1 MNDRSQACSEIV
13 RTGLLNVQHWFDHGS
28 ELLSQGVL
36 GNWQNLV
43 IMAERHLIQVI
54 AALREG
60 LERRELGV
68 QLDATI
74 KSTNQ
79 FWYAALAWCAR
90 QGARM
95 DRTLERSMDR
105 IYEKLDQ
112 VRWLLDCG
120 EVIHL
125 THASRV
131 LADDIKTHASRVLAD
146 DVYEAMAVPPVFDL
160 IRGEAERAAMELAG
174 KDAHVV
180 TIVERVTREL
190 ELRIEHARFLLEAHD
205 GNKTQFE
212 PLIDS
217 AISAVDAL
225 SRAICERV
233 RMPARERIDRVIV
246 GLVGMRVQRAAA

>member
-1 MNDRSQACSEIV
+1 MNDRIQACSEIV

-28 ELLSQGVL
+28 ELLGQGVL
-36 GNWQNLV
+36 GNWQHLV

-54 AALREG
+54 AALRGG
-60 LERRELGV
+60 LESGELGV

-74 KSTNQ
+74 KSTNT

-90 QGARM
+90 KAVRM

-120 EVIHL
+120 EVIEL
-125 THASRV
+125 THAR
-131 LADDIKTHASRVLAD
+131 ARLAD
-146 DVYEAMAVPPVFDL
+146 DVYEAMAVPPVFEL

-205 GNKTQFE
+205 GNDAQFQ

-225 SRAICERV
+225 YRAIGERV

-246 GLVGMRVQRAAA
+246 GLVGMRVARAAA

>member
-54 AALREG
+54 AALRDGIESS
-60 LERRELGV
+60 ELGV

-74 KSTNQ
+74 KSTNS

-90 QGARM
+90 QGMRM

-105 IYEKLDQ
+105 IYEKMDQ

-120 EVIHL
+120 EVIEL
-125 THASRV
+125 THAR
-131 LADDIKTHASRVLAD
+131 AKLAD

-190 ELRIEHARFLLEAHD
+190 ELRIEHARFLLEVHD
-205 GNKTQFE
+205 GNEAQFE
-212 PLIDS
+212 PLISS

-225 SRAICERV
+225 YRAIGERV

-246 GLVGMRVQRAAA
+246 GLVGMRVQRHAA

>member
-28 ELLSQGVL
+28 ELLGQGVL
-36 GNWQNLV
+36 GNWQHLV

-54 AALREG
+54 AALRGGIESG
-60 LERRELGV
+60 ALGV

-74 KSTNQ
+74 KSTNT
-79 FWYAALAWCAR
+79 FWYAALAWCSRKAL
-90 QGARM
+90 RM

-120 EVIHL
+120 EVIEL
-125 THASRV
+125 THAR
-131 LADDIKTHASRVLAD
+131 AKLAD
-146 DVYEAMAVPPVFDL
+146 DVYEAMAVPPVFEL

-205 GNKTQFE
+205 GNDVQFQ

-225 SRAICERV
+225 YRAIGERV